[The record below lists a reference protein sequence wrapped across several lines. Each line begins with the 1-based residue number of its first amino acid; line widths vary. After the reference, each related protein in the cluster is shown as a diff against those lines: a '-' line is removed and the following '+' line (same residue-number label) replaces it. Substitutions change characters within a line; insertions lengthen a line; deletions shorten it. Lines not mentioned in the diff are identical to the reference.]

1 MSYAQIDDGIL
12 DHPKL
17 LDAGED
23 AANLFIRGIIWCNG
37 KLTDG
42 RITKSA
48 LQRLTMKRDAA
59 KHAADLVRVG
69 LWTDEG
75 PHWQVHDYLQW
86 NDSREKVL
94 GRRARARERMKGVR
108 ANTNGTGGERA

>member
-42 RITKSA
+42 RITKAA
-48 LQRLTMKRDAA
+48 LSRLTSKRDAN
-59 KHAADLVRVG
+59 KHVAELVRVG
-69 LWTDEG
+69 LWIDHGDCWE
-75 PHWQVHDYLQW
+75 VHDYLQW
-86 NDSREKVL
+86 NDSRQKVL
-94 GRRARARERMKGVR
+94 ARRERARARMRHVR
-108 ANTNGTGGERA
+108 ANGADTEHEHE